1 MTWPKVSIIWLNHNS
16 SRIMPIVLESLESIV
31 NLDYPSDRYELIVVD
46 NGSTDGSFE
55 KIREFLEKKGGLRKK
70 IIKLNHNLGFAD
82 GNNVGF
88 LARDREGK
96 YVVVVNNDCVVFEDS
111 IKLYV
116 EVMENF
122 RSLGAAQ
129 GTVLK
134 LEGTGVDSVGIYLT
148 NALIPFGF
156 PKNSREVFSGK
167 VFLCSAVEGTFAIFR
182 VKALLKAFSSEKV
195 FEELLYGFG
204 EDIFTCIQLWRSGF
218 KTVFI
223 AKPVALHR
231 RGASWSS
238 PTVAFLS
245 VRNFTTI
252 SNLFSE
258 KHLHLLNIALV
269 LRGSITQ
276 ELRKSSRGLGFYML
290 RGLTESRKL
299 TKRMILKY
307 GRTCLPKAMPIIYIP
322 LTRLLLGIALG
333 RTLKQYVEHVI
344 SVNID
349 KLAIG
354 KV

>member
-1 MTWPKVSIIWLNHNS
+1 MVWARVSIIWLNYNS
-16 SRIMPIVLESLESIV
+16 SKILPIVLKSLESIID
-31 NLDYPSDRYELIVVD
+31 LDYPSDRYELIVVD

-55 KIREFLEKKGGLRKK
+55 KIREFLEEKGSLRKK
-70 IIKLNHNLGFAD
+70 VIKLDRNLGFA
-82 GNNVGF
+82 GSNNVGF
-88 LARDREGK
+88 LARDRESK

-111 IKLYV
+111 VKLYV

-134 LEGTGVDSVGIYLT
+134 LMGTGVDSVGIYLT
-148 NALIPFGF
+148 NVLIPFGF
-156 PKNSREVFSGK
+156 PKNSKEVLSRK

-182 VKALLKAFSSEKV
+182 VEALLKAFSLEKV
-195 FEELLYGFG
+195 FEELLYGFS
-204 EDIFTCIQLWRSGF
+204 EDVFTCIQLWRSGF
-218 KTVFI
+218 RTVFI

-245 VRNFTTI
+245 VRNSATI
-252 SNLFSE
+252 SSLFSE
-258 KHLHLLNIALV
+258 KHLHLLNIALM
-269 LRGSITQ
+269 LRRSITQ
-276 ELRKSSRGLGFYML
+276 GLWKSSRGLGFYML
-290 RGLTESRKL
+290 RGLVESRKL
-299 TKRMILKY
+299 TKRMFIKY

-322 LTRLLLGIALG
+322 LTRLLLGIASG

-344 SVNID
+344 AVNLD
-349 KLAIG
+349 KFAIG